1 MMGHRNQT
9 VEEFNFD
16 EQSWSLNG
24 VSIGD
29 SSDYNAN
36 GVTLNDWILIVSV
49 FTANRVYKYSP
60 QFECV
65 ETIQLAGVGLGHTV
79 KHIAVYQE

>member
-36 GVTLNDWILIVSV
+36 GVTLND
-49 FTANRVYKYSP
+49 
-60 QFECV
+60 
-65 ETIQLAGVGLGHTV
+65 
-79 KHIAVYQE
+79 